1 VDAITTSAMNSHG
14 SEEETTK
21 AKPAGT
27 MPFILDHT
35 LHATQSPPPIPTAGD
50 GDILSAANP
59 HVSIASPVSSPP
71 RAHRAQTTTAVLHH
85 SLRPVPEEISV
96 PAIAEHAPSAP
107 RRPRAITTA
116 VSKPRNSTERIP
128 EEDASWWT
136 EEIHKRR
143 EIRRRMREVE
153 DENTVIIGNKIDSN
167 HPNYVTAYNM
177 LTGLRVA
184 VRPDRCWKKLM
195 ARCRASVQRWIAS

>member
-1 VDAITTSAMNSHG
+1 MNSR
-14 SEEETTK
+14 EETGK
-21 AKPAGT
+21 AKPPGA
-27 MPFILDHT
+27 MPFILDNAVHP
-35 LHATQSPPPIPTAGD
+35 TQSPPPITTAAD
-50 GDILSAANP
+50 GDILPTANF
-59 HVSIASPVSSPP
+59 HVSTVSPVSSPP

-85 SLRPVPEEISV
+85 SLTPVPEEISV
-96 PAIAEHAPSAP
+96 PVIAEHAPTTPSLSPAP
-107 RRPRAITTA
+107 RRPRATTTA
-116 VSKPRNSTERIP
+116 LSKPRSSAERIT

-143 EIRRRMREVE
+143 EMRRRMREVE

-184 VRPDRCWKKLM
+184 VRLDGCWKKLM
-195 ARCRASVQRWIAS
+195 ARYRE

>member
-1 VDAITTSAMNSHG
+1 MNSHV
-14 SEEETTK
+14 SDEETAG
-21 AKPAGT
+21 AKPAGS

-35 LHATQSPPPIPTAGD
+35 LHATQSPPPIIGAGD
-50 GDILSAANP
+50 GDILPAANP
-59 HVSIASPVSSPP
+59 HVSTASPVSSPP

-85 SLRPVPEEISV
+85 SLRPVPEDVSV
-96 PAIAEHAPSAP
+96 PAIPEHAVMTPSLSAAP
-107 RRPRAITTA
+107 RRPRATTTA
-116 VSKPRNSTERIP
+116 LSKPRSSIERMP

-153 DENTVIIGNKIDSN
+153 EENTVIIGNKIDSN

-184 VRPDRCWKKLM
+184 VRPGR
-195 ARCRASVQRWIAS
+195 